1 MQLSDFVQSIEKEF
15 EDTRPG
21 TVTGETEFRKLE
33 GWSSMMALIII
44 AKIDSDYSVTVT
56 AEELAECNTINDL
69 FELVHAKAA

>member
-1 MQLSDFVQSIEKEF
+1 MELSDFIHSIEKEF
-15 EDTRPG
+15 EDVQPG
-21 TVTGETEFRKLE
+21 TITGETEFRKLE

-44 AKIDSDYSVTVT
+44 AKIDADYSVTVT